1 MAKVKKIQVFSSFFL
16 NKQLLVSR
24 SMCKGLVFEKGRIW
38 IKGETPIFVWAEAEQ
53 DSCLQVQDIKEWQCW
68 HSPKLAVSH
77 IQSSEL
83 EYLDDN
89 SLELTSKAIHSA
101 GPISTLTL
109 TYCAHLMQK
118 PSPFLVLSHTL
129 PCCQVLAQY
138 LSASV
143 KPSLTTS
150 THKKLTLI
158 CTSHHLCPA
167 SCLAL
172 RRTGSKE
179 GSTLHMRVR
188 KGLSDKGA

>member
-1 MAKVKKIQVFSSFFL
+1 
-16 NKQLLVSR
+16 
-24 SMCKGLVFEKGRIW
+24 MCKGLVFEKGGIW
-38 IKGETPIFVWAEAEQ
+38 IKGETPIFIWAEAEQ

-68 HSPKLAVSH
+68 HFPKLAVSH
-77 IQSSEL
+77 IQRAGIARWQFPRA
-83 EYLDDN
+83 D
-89 SLELTSKAIHSA
+89 IQGHSQCR
-101 GPISTLTL
+101 SYFYTTL

-179 GSTLHMRVR
+179 GSTLHMMVR